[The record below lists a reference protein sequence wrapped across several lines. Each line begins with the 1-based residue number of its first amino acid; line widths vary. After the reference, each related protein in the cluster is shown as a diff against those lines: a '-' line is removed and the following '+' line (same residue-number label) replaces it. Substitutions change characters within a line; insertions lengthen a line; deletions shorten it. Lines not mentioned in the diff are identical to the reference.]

1 MIIMDVLAN
10 LGKNLESIDLSLE
23 SPMNF
28 RLAAVLVPIYVK
40 DQKILFTKRTEN
52 LSHHQGQISFPGG
65 RFDESDGNLVETAL
79 RETEEE
85 VGIKRESIHVLG
97 SLNPLLS
104 TSMHYVY
111 PLVAFIDEDVD
122 LIINPKEVQET
133 FFADIKQLL
142 LPENNLSGMFN
153 NQEYMYY
160 NVGKYKIWGLTH
172 LILTDLLTRLKK

>member
-1 MIIMDVLAN
+1 
-10 LGKNLESIDLSLE
+10 
-23 SPMNF
+23 
-28 RLAAVLVPIYVK
+28 
-40 DQKILFTKRTEN
+40 
-52 LSHHQGQISFPGG
+52 
-65 RFDESDGNLVETAL
+65 
-79 RETEEE
+79 
-85 VGIKRESIHVLG
+85 G

-111 PLVAFIDEDVD
+111 PLVAFIDEDVE

-142 LPENNLSGMFN
+142 LPENNLSGIFN

-172 LILTDLLTRLKK
+172 LILTDLLTRLKQ